1 MTAARETHCAS
12 ARTLPAS
19 ETLGHDDRMFR
30 SFIILSAW
38 RALGRHPMRAVLT
51 MLGISVGIAAVITL
65 VSMGESARR
74 SVIERLATMGQNVL
88 QVEAGN
94 RAFRG
99 ASAPVETL
107 SYEDVV
113 AIRKDCPGVAFAS
126 PQVDY
131 RSQVAFEGRNW
142 NTKIQGLDP
151 EYQSIRR
158 WTVAE
163 GEFLNAAMVNT
174 AAKVAVL
181 GQSVARQLFSTATN
195 PIGETIRVTN
205 TPFRVVGVLAPK
217 GAGINGEDMD
227 DFVIIPWTT
236 AQRRMVRINYLKD
249 VWVSAATASTIDAA
263 KTQMIALL
271 RQRHRLTA
279 DQPDDFNIKDFKE
292 IADQV
297 SETNRVMTMFLAS
310 VAAIALIVGGINTMT
325 IMLVSVTERTREI
338 GVRLAVGAKGPHV
351 RSQFLLEAMLLTLLG
366 GLGGVAMG
374 VIAAHVTAGV
384 LDWPPVIT
392 ARTLGLGLGISTAV
406 GLVFGYY
413 PAFLA
418 SRMDPIDALRYE

>member
-1 MTAARETHCAS
+1 
-12 ARTLPAS
+12 
-19 ETLGHDDRMFR
+19 
-30 SFIILSAW
+30 
-38 RALGRHPMRAVLT
+38 MRAGLT
-51 MLGISVGIAAVITL
+51 MLGTSVGIAAVVTL
-65 VSMGESARR
+65 VSLGESARL
-74 SVIERLATMGQNVL
+74 SVLERLATMGQNVL

-94 RAFRG
+94 RALKG
-99 ASAPVETL
+99 ISTPVETL
-107 SYEDVV
+107 SYEDVL
-113 AIRKDCPGVAFAS
+113 ALRRECSALAFAS

-151 EYQSIRR
+151 EYQFIRR

-163 GEFLNAAMVNT
+163 GEFLSAPMISG

-195 PIGETIRVTN
+195 PIGQSIRVSN

-249 VWVSAATASTIDAA
+249 VWTAAVSDTLIDDA
-263 KTQMIALL
+263 KKQMSALL
-271 RQRHRLTA
+271 RQRHRLTS

-297 SETNRVMTMFLAS
+297 SETNRVMTVFLAGI
-310 VAAIALIVGGINTMT
+310 AAIALIVGGINTMT

-338 GVRLAVGAKGPHV
+338 GVRMAVGARGPQV
-351 RSQFLLEAMLLTLLG
+351 RLQFLSEAVLLTLLG
-366 GLGGVAMG
+366 GVAGVALG
-374 VIAAHVTAGV
+374 ILAAHLSA
-384 LDWPPVIT
+384 LALEWPPFISVQTI
-392 ARTLGLGLGISTAV
+392 GLGLCVSSAV
-406 GLVFGYY
+406 GLTFGYY
-413 PAFLA
+413 PALLA
-418 SRMDPIDALRYE
+418 SRLDPIEALRHE